1 MKMYSNTASFL
12 SGLVDLEMCQF
23 DLNLY
28 LETSD
33 SEIES
38 SEEQL
43 HTSDSYLERHLQLR
57 RSLRL
62 VKPVRNLYITYRDAI
77 ISNQCEGVVL
87 VASMGDKGR
96 GIVTTQSFC
105 QGDFILE
112 YKGDVINK
120 KEAARREEHY
130 KRIPEMGCFMFYFVH
145 DGKRL
150 CIDGTKDTG
159 NLGRL
164 VNANAEYREWVVH
177 LASQKAKSEER
188 QKWRSL
194 GQGKGEVESAVA
206 SIGVTE
212 ETEEDK
218 DLSSSIPDDGEFLK
232 FQ

>member
-12 SGLVDLEMCQF
+12 SGLVDLETCQF

-105 QGDFILE
+105 RGDFILE
-112 YKGDVINK
+112 YKGDMINK

-150 CIDGTKDTG
+150 CIDGTKDTR

-164 VNANAEYREWVVH
+164 VNHDRSGTCRPLRFAFEGHVHIIFIARSDIKAGEEVTYDYFDRDRETILNFPW
-177 LASQKAKSEER
+177 LA
-188 QKWRSL
+188 
-194 GQGKGEVESAVA
+194 
-206 SIGVTE
+206 
-212 ETEEDK
+212 
-218 DLSSSIPDDGEFLK
+218 
-232 FQ
+232 